1 MDEKGQKEV
10 WSLMK
15 KSPHL
20 FPLGVGDEKV
30 VDCIEQTELHE
41 ERGKHMRAE
50 AKARKLD
57 QQLKYARTNK
67 FGDKCQMGLARKK
80 KQTGRE

>member
-1 MDEKGQKEV
+1 MEFDEEK
-10 WSLMK
+10 
-15 KSPHL
+15 PPP
-20 FPLGVGDEKV
+20 FPLGVGGEKV

-41 ERGKHMRAE
+41 ERGKHVRAE

-57 QQLKYARTNK
+57 RQLKYARTNK
-67 FGDKCQMGLARKK
+67 FGDKCQMGLARKE